1 MSLEN
6 VCCTATATREKD
18 VVHARRERNRG
29 RVKFWR
35 RGTLLTVSLFEASYI
50 PRAKNLRKKN
60 RVFVSPSSLSL
71 HFPLGREYRGAI
83 TGNRTER
90 GEDAFPGEKNSF
102 FPLQSDKLT
111 FTISRV
117 FEGGDASPPTEHG
130 EEGTN
135 KNGMDEARVFRFIL
149 EKVGN
154 EKERSRVFSI
164 REHRTRYTRRGKRM
178 KMTYSRQV
186 VIRAI
191 FRSTWKISSKYD
203 NFNSAV

>member
-1 MSLEN
+1 MSLYRPPLSLYIFPSAAN
-6 VCCTATATREKD
+6 IVARLREIGRKE
-18 VVHARRERNRG
+18 ARMR
-29 RVKFWR
+29 F
-35 RGTLLTVSLFEASYI
+35 
-50 PRAKNLRKKN
+50 RAKKTL
-60 RVFVSPSSLSL
+60 FS
-71 HFPLGREYRGAI
+71 
-83 TGNRTER
+83 
-90 GEDAFPGEKNSF
+90 
-102 FPLQSDKLT
+102 PLQSDKLT

-191 FRSTWKISSKYD
+191 FRPTRKISSKYD